1 MIKLFEPQKWVMAS
15 AFSGLIVVFIL
26 IGSGCSSTRQTTKT
40 ETTATSPSAQSGNR
54 EDGVVSKS
62 ETTTTTTQSE
72 PESPGVLSST
82 FHAIGYVLAL
92 PFIIVGGL
100 FKIIFGG

>member
-1 MIKLFEPQKWVMAS
+1 MIKLFEFQKWLMAG
-15 AFSGLIVVFIL
+15 AFSGLIVIFIL
-26 IGSGCSSTRQTTKT
+26 IGSGCSSTRQTTRT
-40 ETTATSPSAQSGNR
+40 ETTATSPGAQSSDR

-62 ETTTTTTQSE
+62 ETTTTTTQSA

-82 FHAIGYVLAL
+82 LHAVGYVLAL
-92 PFIIVGGL
+92 PFIIVGGI